1 MLKNRAYLL
10 YLNASIISAIGTGMH
25 FIAITWLI
33 LEMTESTSK
42 VGITLAISFL
52 PLMFLASFGGMIAD
66 RYDRRIVMV
75 VFNIIRFL
83 SISLVP
89 VVYWFGDL
97 SIFIIYL
104 MQFLNSIGT
113 SFYMPANAA
122 FIREIIDDD
131 QMYRANAITQV
142 WIQVGKLS
150 GAGLGGV
157 FIAWFGSIN
166 VVFMNAI
173 TFLVSAILIFY
184 ARKGYFSPQSGIGA
198 NRKFWVNL
206 REGISLLVK
215 QKGLLFYVFL
225 TLLPSFFVHIYNL
238 GVGVFVKVE
247 LNEGADALG
256 IIDGAYAVGALVLGM
271 FISKQANWLKNKRII
286 PIVVMVM
293 GIPFLMFSLSSS
305 VVAAT
310 ISVFLLGAAFQIAFT
325 MFNTLIQVTPPK
337 EFVGR
342 ISGFAKSLQSLL
354 AFTGLLYFGAWL
366 EGHSVRTLLVGI
378 FLLLIFAGVLVL
390 MKDLFLVRKFR
401 EAGKKSA

>member
-1 MLKNRAYLL
+1 MLKNQAYLL
-10 YLNASIISAIGTGMH
+10 YLIASVISSIGTGMH

-33 LEMTESTSK
+33 LEMTDSTTK

-52 PLMFLASFGGMIAD
+52 PLMFLASFGGIIAD

-75 VFNIIRFL
+75 VFNLFRFL

-89 VVYWFGDL
+89 VVYWVGDL
-97 SIFIIYL
+97 SIFFIYF

-113 SFYMPANAA
+113 SFYMPANSA
-122 FIREIIDDD
+122 FIREIIHDD
-131 QMYRANAITQV
+131 QMYRANATTQV
-142 WIQVGKLS
+142 WIQLGKLS

-173 TFLVSAILIFY
+173 TFLVAAMLIFF
-184 ARKGYFSPQSGIGA
+184 ARKGYVSPQSEKGPK
-198 NRKFWVNL
+198 RKFWVNL
-206 REGISLLVK
+206 KEGTSLLFK
-215 QKGLLFYVFL
+215 QKGLFFYVFL

-256 IIDGAYAVGALVLGM
+256 IIDGAYAVGALVLGL
-271 FISKQANWLKNKRII
+271 FISKQADWLKNKKII
-286 PIVVMVM
+286 PMVVMMM
-293 GIPFLMFSLSSS
+293 GLPFLMFSLSSS
-305 VVAAT
+305 VAAAA
-310 ISVFLLGAAFQIAFT
+310 ISVFLLGAAFQVAFT
-325 MFNTLIQVTPPK
+325 MFNTLIQITPPK

-354 AFTGLLYFGAWL
+354 AFAGLLYFGGWL
-366 EGHSVRTLLVGI
+366 EESSVRTLLLGI
-378 FLLLIFAGVLVL
+378 FLLLVCIGVFVWG
-390 MKDLFLVRKFR
+390 KDLLLVRKFR
-401 EAGKKSA
+401 DTEKKSA